1 MEKNTIIFT
10 SGCTMACN
18 IAILGFPLKDGDHIV
33 YSSIDHHATSRPC
46 RIREKES
53 GGNITAHM
61 LHCTDG

>member
-1 MEKNTIIFT
+1 
-10 SGCTMACN
+10 MACN